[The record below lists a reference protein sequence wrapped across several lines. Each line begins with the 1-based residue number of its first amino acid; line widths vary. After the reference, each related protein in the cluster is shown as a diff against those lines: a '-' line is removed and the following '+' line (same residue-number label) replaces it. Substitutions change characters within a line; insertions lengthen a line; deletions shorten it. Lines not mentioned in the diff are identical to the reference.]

1 MDQTQY
7 TPGLAEFQQTQREWY
22 EHFRELLDY
31 PHDVADVLS
40 WALTYKKFTL
50 EEDGMASTE
59 SLIRMVLDDSEVG
72 QSVEKVMSGFSEFD
86 GFFVSQKDRF

>member
-7 TPGLAEFQQTQREWY
+7 TPGLAEFQATQAAWHK
-22 EHFRELLDY
+22 HFRELLDY

-40 WALTYKKFTL
+40 WALTYRGYSM

-59 SLIRMVLDDSEVG
+59 SLIRMVLGDPEVG
-72 QSVEKVMSGFSEFD
+72 RSVEKIMSGFGEFD
-86 GFFVSQKDRF
+86 GFFV